1 MCNSKQKSTVTQT
14 GFIEPLKTTQIS
26 SKFLFPVFTS
36 NNTARITIYLLKIQ
50 EINISYDSSG
60 PIYTPLDSTK
70 IILLQQSVEK
80 LKCVD

>member
-36 NNTARITIYLLKIQ
+36 NNTARITQYICSKYR
-50 EINISYDSSG
+50 
-60 PIYTPLDSTK
+60 
-70 IILLQQSVEK
+70 K
-80 LKCVD
+80 LTLVMTQVVPFTLHLIAQRLFCCSNLWKN